1 MHILLVAATKFEI
14 QPTLELLEKKNYGLN
29 NHTIE
34 LLVTGVGQVNATYL
48 LALNLINKKTDLA
61 IQAGIAGTF
70 TDRIQL
76 GQTILIKQDSFG
88 DIGIEEKQHFSTL
101 FDAGFAGKDDF
112 PFTNGWLLN
121 DSFDFLKA
129 SSLET
134 VKAITV
140 NKISD
145 SLFQKKQLQQ
155 YFSPDIESMEGAAF
169 HFVCLQRKIPFIQI
183 RSISNS
189 VGERDK
195 TKWVIKDAVSNLNSE
210 LVKLINDL

>member
-1 MHILLVAATKFEI
+1 VAATKFEI

-34 LLVTGVGQVNATYL
+34 ILVTGVGQVNATYL

-70 TDRIQL
+70 NDRIQL

-112 PFTNGWLLN
+112 PFTNGWLVN
-121 DSFDFLKA
+121 DSDEFFKG
-129 SSLET
+129 SSLQP

-169 HFVCLQRKIPFIQI
+169 HFVCLLQKIPFIQI